1 MVKTQVQIGMKVKKM
16 KICPSKP
23 ITVFRTSLQPSLY
36 GMAKEIGL
44 EDAKGEANILWRE
57 CSTNYKWVWE
67 NAIKNS
73 VTFHAHYDIVTLEY
87 RVAITAQFEPEDLTY
102 YLMAFEVA

>member
-1 MVKTQVQIGMKVKKM
+1 MVKTQVQIGMKAKKM

-23 ITVFRTSLQPSLY
+23 ITVFRTSLHPSLY
-36 GMAKEIGL
+36 GFTKERAL
-44 EDAKGEANILWRE
+44 EDAKGEANILWHE

-67 NAIKNS
+67 NAIKDS
-73 VTFHAHYDIVTLEY
+73 ITFHAHFDIASLEC
-87 RVAITAQFEPEDLTY
+87 RVAVTAKFEPEDLTY

>member
-23 ITVFRTSLQPSLY
+23 ITVFRTSFHRSHTRDRKL
-36 GMAKEIGL
+36 EL
-44 EDAKGEANILWRE
+44 EDVKGETNILWHE

-67 NAIKNS
+67 NAIKDS
-73 VTFHAHYDIVTLEY
+73 VIFHAHYDIATLEY

>member
-1 MVKTQVQIGMKVKKM
+1 MAKTQVQIGMKAKKM

-23 ITVFRTSLQPSLY
+23 ITVFRTNLHPSLS
-36 GMAKEIGL
+36 KEIGL
-44 EDAKGEANILWRE
+44 VDAKVEAKILWCE

-67 NAIKNS
+67 NAIKDS
-73 VTFHAHYDIVTLEY
+73 VTFHAHFDIASLEY

>member
-16 KICPSKP
+16 KISPSKT
-23 ITVFRTSLQPSLY
+23 ITVFRTSLLPSLS
-36 GMAKEIGL
+36 KEIGL
-44 EDAKGEANILWRE
+44 VDAKGEAKILWRE

-67 NAIKNS
+67 NAIKDS
-73 VTFHAHYDIVTLEY
+73 ITFHAHFDIASLEY

>member
-23 ITVFRTSLQPSLY
+23 ITVFRTSLLPSLSN
-36 GMAKEIGL
+36 EIGL
-44 EDAKGEANILWRE
+44 VDAKVEAKILWRE

-67 NAIKNS
+67 NAIKDT
-73 VTFHAHYDIVTLEY
+73 VTFHAHFDIASLEY
-87 RVAITAQFEPEDLTY
+87 RVAVTAKFEPEDLTY